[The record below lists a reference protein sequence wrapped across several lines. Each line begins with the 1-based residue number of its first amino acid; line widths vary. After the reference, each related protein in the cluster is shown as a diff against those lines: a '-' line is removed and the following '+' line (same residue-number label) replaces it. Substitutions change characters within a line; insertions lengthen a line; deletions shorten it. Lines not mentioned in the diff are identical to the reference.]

1 MLNLIGCLKYTRP
14 RWISAHSERM
24 PSVLALIFFLF
35 SAATSPMAWAQ
46 DATTPFPVK
55 PIHLVVPF
63 PAGGSADLVARI
75 IAKPLAEKLGQA
87 VLIDN
92 KPGADGELAAQAV
105 MHSPAD
111 GYTLFMATYGAMSAV
126 PSLHEHPSYNPLKD
140 FTPIAETGVFSMFL
154 FVHGNTGVRTIQ
166 ELIAYEHQHPGE
178 VNYATGN
185 VASIVMSAAL
195 NSAAHMHMVHVP
207 YKGEV
212 PALSDFVAGR
222 THVMFATP
230 VNALPFVKEGKLH
243 AIATLSENRSPLLPE
258 VPTWHEAGM
267 RDFSITPWSGI
278 FGPAHMFPDITKQL
292 SSAINEVLQRQD
304 VIEAFA
310 KLGFEA
316 HGSTPAKLQ
325 AYATQQLDTWHLA
338 IQNAGLRPE

>member
-1 MLNLIGCLKYTRP
+1 MLNLLGCLKHTHP
-14 RWISAHSERM
+14 RWTFAHFERM
-24 PSVLALIFFLF
+24 PSVLTAILFMF
-35 SAATSPMAWAQ
+35 SAATSHIAWAQ
-46 DATTPFPVK
+46 ETANPFPFK

-105 MHSPAD
+105 MHAPAD
-111 GYTLFMATYGAMSAV
+111 GHTLFMATYGAMSAV
-126 PSLHEHPSYNPLKD
+126 PSLHKQPSYNPLKD

-154 FVHGNTGVRTIQ
+154 FVHDNTGVRTIQ
-166 ELIAYEHQHPGE
+166 ELIAYERQHPGE

-185 VASIVMSAAL
+185 VASIVMSAEL
-195 NSAAHMHMVHVP
+195 NSAAQMHMVHVP

-212 PALSDFVAGR
+212 QALGDFVTGR
-222 THVMFATP
+222 IHVMFATP

-243 AIATLSENRSPLLPE
+243 AIATLSESRNPLLPE

-267 RDFSITPWSGI
+267 RDFPIVPWSGI
-278 FGPAHMFPDITKQL
+278 FGPAHMSPDTAKQL
-292 SSAINEVLQRQD
+292 SRAINEVLHSQD

-316 HGSTPAKLQ
+316 HGSTPSKLQ
-325 AYATQQLDTWHLA
+325 AFATQQLNTWHSA
-338 IQNAGLRPE
+338 IQNAGLSPE